1 MSPLKSASSQKKKDW
16 NEAVR
21 QYNLPVNG
29 VEVVIP
35 GDFKPRTSHDTQTSS
50 TRHEQKQRSK
60 PAAPTRMAEPLK
72 EAASKPAALR
82 HHATT
87 PPNKPTHHNNV
98 AQLPHVAELHKPQK
112 PTAQGG
118 NTKHPIQ
125 YLVTRSL
132 WIVAALAMLGNIPVY
147 SMIRS
152 TDHDKVL
159 SLDTNNTTLSPAY
172 LLKELH
178 LPAVPVESYSGYA
191 LDILPDAHQGN
202 WTMRTVMEGD
212 TLDNL
217 LNTVDLTRTAK
228 EMFDNSDIKAEL
240 TDLSPNARV
249 LIQVVEGRL
258 LQLIYAKSKTE
269 TFIVSATDQ
278 GFVGKWD
285 EHNEMFFTRNS
296 QVAFTIKHSLQR
308 DGKTAG
314 LSKSVIR
321 QLSQVFIKDTDFK
334 KVRVGDT
341 VGVIYEDFQ
350 YQGQSIYTDKI
361 LAAEYSTKG
370 TTYQRVRFTLADGKT
385 DYFHPDGNDA
395 ELRRIAFDRKPI
407 EGGRMSSGFGM
418 RNHPIFGILKAHQ
431 GVDFAAPHGTPIFAT
446 ADGSVKF
453 AGQQGGYGNVIELRH
468 QNGITT
474 LYGHMSAFAEGM
486 QAGKTI
492 KRGEVIGYVGST
504 GSSTGNHVHYEY
516 HINGEPQDPATVELP
531 EVGIMS
537 EQEADEFK
545 QYASTML
552 EQLTD
557 LRKLAT
563 LPKPAQKP
571 IGG

>member
-1 MSPLKSASSQKKKDW
+1 MSPLKSASSQQKKDW

-35 GDFKPRTSHDTQTSS
+35 GDFKPRTSHNAQISP
-50 TRHEQKQRSK
+50 TRHEQKQRGK
-60 PAAPTRMAEPLK
+60 PAVSTRMAEPLK
-72 EAASKPAALR
+72 EAASKPSISR
-82 HHATT
+82 HQAS
-87 PPNKPTHHNNV
+87 PSNKPIYHNNNV
-98 AQLPHVAELHKPQK
+98 AHLPHVADLHKPQK
-112 PTAQGG
+112 PTAQGR

-132 WIVAALAMLGNIPVY
+132 WIVAALALLGNIPVY

-152 TDHDKVL
+152 PDHEKVL
-159 SLDTNNTTLSPAY
+159 SLDPNNTTLSPAY
-172 LLKELH
+172 LLKELY

-240 TDLSPNARV
+240 TDLEPNAQV

-285 EHNEMFFTRNS
+285 EHHEMFFTRNS

-308 DGKTAG
+308 DGKAAG

-468 QNGITT
+468 QDGIST

-486 QAGKTI
+486 QAGKAI

-537 EQEADEFK
+537 AQEADEFK

-557 LRKLAT
+557 LRKLAA
-563 LPKPAQKP
+563 LPKPNQKP

>member
-1 MSPLKSASSQKKKDW
+1 MSPLKSASSQQKKDW

-35 GDFKPRTSHDTQTSS
+35 GDFKPRKNHDTPTSP

-60 PAAPTRMAEPLK
+60 PAASTRMAEPLK
-72 EAASKPAALR
+72 EAASKPAASR
-82 HHATT
+82 HHASTAH
-87 PPNKPTHHNNV
+87 KPAHHNNV
-98 AQLPHVAELHKPQK
+98 SHLPHSTEVHKPQK
-112 PTAQGG
+112 PIAQGG
-118 NTKHPIQ
+118 NTRHPIR

-152 TDHDKVL
+152 ADHEKVL
-159 SLDTNNTTLSPAY
+159 SLDPNNTTLSPAY

-240 TDLSPNARV
+240 TDLSPNARM

-285 EHNEMFFTRNS
+285 TNNEMFSMHNA
-296 QVAFTIKHSLQR
+296 QVAFTIRHSMQR

-314 LSKSVIR
+314 LSKSLIR

-341 VGVIYEDFQ
+341 LGVIYEDFQ

-361 LAAEYSTKG
+361 LAAEYTTKDE
-370 TTYQRVRFTLADGKT
+370 TYQRVRFTLSDGKT
-385 DYFHPDGNDA
+385 DYFHPDGDDA
-395 ELRRIAFDRKPI
+395 ELKRIAFDRKPI

-418 RNHPIFGILKAHQ
+418 RNHPIFGILKAHE
-431 GVDFAAPHGTPIFAT
+431 GIDFAAPYGTPIFAT

-468 QNGITT
+468 QDGISTV
-474 LYGHMSAFAEGM
+474 YGHMSAFAEGV
-486 QAGKTI
+486 QEGKAI

-516 HINGEPQDPATVELP
+516 RINGEAQDPATVELP

-537 EQEADEFK
+537 AQEASEFK
-545 QYASTML
+545 QTAANML

-557 LRKLAT
+557 LRKLAA
-563 LPKPAQKP
+563 LPKPSQKP